1 MLYLTTKK
9 LLFYN
14 YRIHVV
20 DNLDSYELVK
30 LKSSS
35 HSQRHRLTYAMTEN
49 EKFSIEKD
57 HNYPTIK
64 KFILRKYTDK
74 E

>member
-14 YRIHVV
+14 HRIHVV
-20 DNLDSYELVK
+20 DNLDPYELVK

-35 HSQRHRLTYAMTEN
+35 HSQRHRLTYAMTG
-49 EKFSIEKD
+49 KRKKVIEKD
-57 HNYPTIK
+57 NYYPTK
-64 KFILRKYTDK
+64 KIGLT
-74 E
+74 